1 MHELADLIRLA
12 ALQAYETTQPVD
24 VVCGRVE
31 RVNPLC
37 ITIDG
42 AQVKLLQRENQPAL
56 MPEDTV
62 LLLRLHGG
70 QTFLILDKAVEV

>member
-1 MHELADLIRLA
+1 MHEIAELIRLT
-12 ALQAYETTQPVD
+12 ALQAYENTQPMD

-31 RVNPLC
+31 SVSPLR

-42 AQVKLLQRENQPAL
+42 AQVKLLLRENQPAL

-70 QTFLILDKAVEV
+70 QMFLILDKAVEV